1 MKMGT
6 FFAWSVPE
14 LRKMSGAQLL
24 NVWSSCTDYSRLKI
38 YLHIILLM
46 AACSIIFNLAMWLR
60 GPIIVDLLGLLI
72 GLTVPSNIYFY
83 NVFTPRRAAIR
94 QVIEENREEF
104 NK

>member
-6 FFAWSVPE
+6 LFAWSVPE
-14 LRKMSGAQLL
+14 LRKMTGAQLL
-24 NVWSSCTDYSRLKI
+24 NVWSACSDYSRLKI
-38 YLHIILLM
+38 YLHLILLM
-46 AACSIIFNLAMWLR
+46 ACCSAIFNLGMWVR
-60 GPIIVDLLGLLI
+60 GPIIVDLLGLVI

-94 QVIEENREEF
+94 QFIEENREEF

>member
-6 FFAWSVPE
+6 LFAWSVPE

-24 NVWSSCTDYSRLKI
+24 NVWSACTDYSRLKI
-38 YLHIILLM
+38 YTHIILLM
-46 AACSIIFNLAMWLR
+46 ACCSLIFNLAMWVR
-60 GPIIVDLLGLLI
+60 GPIVVDLLGLLI

-83 NVFTPRRAAIR
+83 NVFTPRRATIR
-94 QVIEENREEF
+94 QFIEEHWEEF

>member
-6 FFAWSVPE
+6 LFAWSVPE
-14 LRKMSGAQLL
+14 LRKMTGTQLL
-24 NVWSSCTDYSRLKI
+24 NVWSACTEYSRLKI

-46 AACSIIFNLAMWLR
+46 ACCSLIFNLAMWVR
-60 GPIIVDLLGLLI
+60 GPFILDLLGLVI

-83 NVFTPRRAAIR
+83 NVFTPRRAAVR
-94 QVIEENREEF
+94 QFIEENREEF

>member
-6 FFAWSVPE
+6 LFAWSVPE
-14 LRKMSGAQLL
+14 LRRMTGGQLL
-24 NVWSSCTDYSRLKI
+24 EAWGTCSPFSRPKV

-46 AACSIIFNLAMWLR
+46 ACCSAIFNFAMWLR
-60 GPIIVDLLGLLI
+60 GPIVVDLLGLVI

-94 QVIEENREEF
+94 QFIEEHWDQF